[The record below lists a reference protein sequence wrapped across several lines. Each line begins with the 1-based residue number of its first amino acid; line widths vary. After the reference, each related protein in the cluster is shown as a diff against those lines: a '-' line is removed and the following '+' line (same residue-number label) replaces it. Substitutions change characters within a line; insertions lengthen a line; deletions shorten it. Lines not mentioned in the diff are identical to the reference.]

1 MKNLHLISFKTC
13 GGYIVYNG
21 IHQWT
26 TFRSGAEPLTDDLN
40 EALQNIKLITGVENV
55 VLIQK
60 DGLPVASAGVWFS
73 KEEVFAVAS
82 STCAIFGVA
91 GLIHGRF
98 KYLLMESETSK
109 VFLASLPN
117 NPDYFLTITTAPRVN
132 LAALFI
138 EMRDSMSRV
147 SYLLRQHVDGR
158 LPPLRS
164 YSVEETQQ
172 VLSGF
177 AVADGNAPTYSTSRS
192 MISLDRSQALALRS
206 ILRQLHDSIPNI
218 ESVFLSLSGGVRVSL
233 EGFTNDRLAAMSF
246 ALHDASERVVRTL
259 RNSSLQTVLCETED
273 TRHFIYA
280 VPNGVFS
287 LWVKRDSQKLGLMR
301 LLLKHYIAETQR
313 VLSSAAV
320 TRPALPQD
328 LRELILSERPKR
340 DILVARK
347 RT

>member
-1 MKNLHLISFKTC
+1 MTE
-13 GGYIVYNG
+13 
-21 IHQWT
+21 T
-26 TFRSGAEPLTDDLN
+26 
-40 EALQNIKLITGVENV
+40 LQNIKIITGVENV

-91 GLIHGRF
+91 KLIHGDF

-117 NPDYFLTITTAPRVN
+117 DPDYFLTVTTAPRVN

-138 EMRDSMSRV
+138 EMKDNLSRL
-147 SYLLRQHVDGR
+147 SYMLRQHVDGR

-164 YSVEETQQ
+164 YSSDETSR
-172 VLSGF
+172 VLEGF
-177 AVADGNAPTYSTSRS
+177 AVAEGRNTTYGISRS
-192 MISLDRSQALALRS
+192 VISLDRSQALSLRAL
-206 ILRQLHDSIPNI
+206 LRQVHDSIPNI
-218 ESVFLSLSGGVRVSL
+218 GSVFLSLSGGVRVSL

-259 RNSSLQTVLCETED
+259 RNSSLQTVMCETD
-273 TRHFIYA
+273 TTRHFIYA

-287 LWVKRDSQKLGLMR
+287 LWVDKDSQKLGLMR
-301 LLLKHYIAETQR
+301 LLLKHYIEETRR
-313 VLSSAAV
+313 VLSSVSMVKPAV
-320 TRPALPQD
+320 PDDLKELLLAGSSDRGLLMTR
-328 LRELILSERPKR
+328 R
-340 DILVARK
+340 DK
-347 RT
+347 

>member
-1 MKNLHLISFKTC
+1 MT
-13 GGYIVYNG
+13 
-21 IHQWT
+21 
-26 TFRSGAEPLTDDLN
+26 EDLN
-40 EALQNIKLITGVENV
+40 ETLQNIKMITGVENV

-91 GLIHGRF
+91 KLIHGDF

-117 NPDYFLTITTAPRVN
+117 DSDYFLTITTAPRVN

-138 EMRDSMSRV
+138 EMKDSMSRI
-147 SYLLRQHVDGR
+147 SFLLREHIDGR

-164 YSVEETQQ
+164 YSMDETQR

-177 AVADGNAPTYSTSRS
+177 AVAEGDNPTYSTSRS
-192 MISLDRSQALALRS
+192 MISLDRSQALALRAL
-206 ILRQLHDSIPNI
+206 LRQVHDSIPNI

-233 EGFTNDRLAAMSF
+233 DGFTNDRLAAMSF

-259 RNSSLQTVLCETED
+259 RNSSLQTVLCETEK

-280 VPNGVFS
+280 VPYGVFS
-287 LWVKRDSQKLGLMR
+287 LWVSRDNQKLGLMR
-301 LLLKHYIAETQR
+301 LLLKHYIAETKR
-313 VLSSAAV
+313 VLSSAAIAK
-320 TRPALPQD
+320 PAVPKD
-328 LRELILSERPKR
+328 LRELLLSSGSEKSFLLARR
-340 DILVARK
+340 DK
-347 RT
+347 

>member
-1 MKNLHLISFKTC
+1 MSD
-13 GGYIVYNG
+13 
-21 IHQWT
+21 
-26 TFRSGAEPLTDDLN
+26 ELT
-40 EALQNIKLITGVENV
+40 ETLQNIKMITGVENV

-91 GLIHGRF
+91 KLIHGDF
-98 KYLLMESETSK
+98 GYLLMESETSK

-117 NPDYFLTITTAPRVN
+117 DPDYFLTVTTAPRVN

-138 EMRDSMSRV
+138 EMKQSLSRL

-164 YSVEETQQ
+164 YSSDETSR
-172 VLSGF
+172 VLEGF
-177 AVADGNAPTYSTSRS
+177 AVAEGRDTTYGISRS
-192 MISLDRSQALALRS
+192 VISLDRSQALSLRAL
-206 ILRQLHDSIPNI
+206 LRQVHDSIPNI
-218 ESVFLSLSGGVRVSL
+218 GSVFLSLSGGVRVSL

-259 RNSSLQTVLCETED
+259 RNSSLQTVLCETD
-273 TRHFIYA
+273 STRHFIYA

-287 LWVKRDSQKLGLMR
+287 LWVDKDSQKLGLMR
-301 LLLKHYIAETQR
+301 LLLKHYIEEIRR
-313 VLSSAAV
+313 VLSSVSMVKPAIPDDLKELLLAGSSDKGLLM
-320 TRPALPQD
+320 TR
-328 LRELILSERPKR
+328 R
-340 DILVARK
+340 DK
-347 RT
+347 

>member
-1 MKNLHLISFKTC
+1 MSD
-13 GGYIVYNG
+13 
-21 IHQWT
+21 
-26 TFRSGAEPLTDDLN
+26 ELT
-40 EALQNIKLITGVENV
+40 ETLQNIKTITGVENV

-91 GLIHGRF
+91 KLIHGDF

-117 NPDYFLTITTAPRVN
+117 DSDYFLTVTTAPRVN

-138 EMRDSMSRV
+138 EMKDNLSRL
-147 SYLLRQHVDGR
+147 SYLLRQHIDGR

-164 YSVEETQQ
+164 YSSDETSR
-172 VLSGF
+172 VLEGF
-177 AVADGNAPTYSTSRS
+177 AVAEGRATTYGTSRS
-192 MISLDRSQALALRS
+192 IISLDRSQALSLRAL
-206 ILRQLHDSIPNI
+206 LRQVHDSIPNI
-218 ESVFLSLSGGVRVSL
+218 GSVFLSLSGGVRVSL

-259 RNSSLQTVLCETED
+259 RNSSLQTVLCETD
-273 TRHFIYA
+273 TTRHFIYS

-287 LWVKRDSQKLGLMR
+287 LWVDKESQKLGLMR
-301 LLLKHYIAETQR
+301 LLLKHYIEEIRR
-313 VLSSAAV
+313 VLSSVSMVKPAV
-320 TRPALPQD
+320 PDDLKELLLAGSSDGGLLMTR
-328 LRELILSERPKR
+328 R
-340 DILVARK
+340 DK
-347 RT
+347 

>member
-1 MKNLHLISFKTC
+1 MTE
-13 GGYIVYNG
+13 
-21 IHQWT
+21 T
-26 TFRSGAEPLTDDLN
+26 
-40 EALQNIKLITGVENV
+40 LQNIKAITGVENV

-91 GLIHGRF
+91 KLIHGDF

-117 NPDYFLTITTAPRVN
+117 DSDYFLAVTTAPRVN

-138 EMRDSMSRV
+138 EMKDSLSRLDF
-147 SYLLRQHVDGR
+147 LLRQHIDGR

-164 YSVEETQQ
+164 YSNDETKR
-172 VLSGF
+172 VLEGF
-177 AVADGNAPTYSTSRS
+177 AVAEGRATIYGISRS
-192 MISLDRSQALALRS
+192 VISLDRSQALTLRAL
-206 ILRQLHDSIPNI
+206 LRQVHDCIPNI
-218 ESVFLSLSGGVRVSL
+218 GSVFLSLSGGVRVSL

-259 RNSSLQTVLCETED
+259 RNSSLQTVLCETGT

-287 LWVKRDSQKLGLMR
+287 LWVDKDSQKLGLMR
-301 LLLKHYIAETQR
+301 LLLKHYIDEIRR
-313 VLSSAAV
+313 VLTSVSMVKPAVPEDLKELLLAGSSDGG
-320 TRPALPQD
+320 LM
-328 LRELILSERPKR
+328 L
-340 DILVARK
+340 ARRAK
-347 RT
+347 

>member
-1 MKNLHLISFKTC
+1 LSD
-13 GGYIVYNG
+13 
-21 IHQWT
+21 
-26 TFRSGAEPLTDDLN
+26 ELT
-40 EALQNIKLITGVENV
+40 ETLQNIKTITGVENV

-91 GLIHGRF
+91 KLIHGDF

-117 NPDYFLTITTAPRVN
+117 DPDYFLTVTTAPRVN

-138 EMRDSMSRV
+138 EMKDNLSRL

-164 YSVEETQQ
+164 YSSDETSR
-172 VLSGF
+172 VLEGF
-177 AVADGNAPTYSTSRS
+177 AVAEGRDTTYGTTRS
-192 MISLDRSQALALRS
+192 VISLDRSQALSLRAL
-206 ILRQLHDSIPNI
+206 LRQVHDSIPNI
-218 ESVFLSLSGGVRVSL
+218 GSVFLSLSGGVRVSL

-259 RNSSLQTVLCETED
+259 RNSSLQTVLCETD
-273 TRHFIYA
+273 TTRHFIYA

-287 LWVKRDSQKLGLMR
+287 LWVDKDSQKLGLMR
-301 LLLKHYIAETQR
+301 LLLKHYIEETRR
-313 VLSSAAV
+313 VLSSVSMVKPAV
-320 TRPALPQD
+320 PDDLKELLLAGSSDGGLLMTR
-328 LRELILSERPKR
+328 R
-340 DILVARK
+340 DK
-347 RT
+347 

>member
-1 MKNLHLISFKTC
+1 MT
-13 GGYIVYNG
+13 
-21 IHQWT
+21 
-26 TFRSGAEPLTDDLN
+26 EDLN
-40 EALQNIKLITGVENV
+40 ETLQSIKMISGVENV

-91 GLIHGRF
+91 NLIHSNF
-98 KYLLMESETSK
+98 KYLLMESDTSK

-117 NPDYFLTITTAPRVN
+117 DSDYFLTVTTAPRVN

-138 EMRDSMSRV
+138 EMKDSLSRL
-147 SYLLRQHVDGR
+147 SFLLRQHVDGR

-164 YSVEETQQ
+164 YSLEETQQ
-172 VLSGF
+172 VLKGF
-177 AVADGNAPTYSTSRS
+177 AVAEGRGTTYSLSRS
-192 MISLDRSQALALRS
+192 LISLDRSQALTLRAL
-206 ILRQLHDSIPNI
+206 LRQVHDSIPNI
-218 ESVFLSLSGGVRVSL
+218 DSVFLSLSGGVRVSL

-246 ALHDASERVVRTL
+246 ALHDASERVIKTL

-287 LWVKRDSQKLGLMR
+287 LWVDRNSQKLGLMR
-301 LLLKHYIAETQR
+301 LLLKHYIEEIRR
-313 VLSSAAV
+313 VLSSAALV
-320 TRPALPQD
+320 KPAIPDD
-328 LRELILSERPKR
+328 LRELLLSGTS
-340 DILVARK
+340 DGSLMLAR
-347 RT
+347 REP

>member
-1 MKNLHLISFKTC
+1 
-13 GGYIVYNG
+13 
-21 IHQWT
+21 
-26 TFRSGAEPLTDDLN
+26 LTDELN
-40 EALQNIKLITGVENV
+40 ETLQTIKMIAGVENV

-82 STCAIFGVA
+82 STCAIYGVA
-91 GLIHGRF
+91 RLIHGEF

-117 NPDYFLTITTAPRVN
+117 DPNYFLTVTTAPRVN

-138 EMRDSMSRV
+138 EMKDSLSRV
-147 SYLLRQHVDGR
+147 SFLLRQHVDGR

-164 YSVEETQQ
+164 YSTDETHR

-177 AVADGNAPTYSTSRS
+177 AVAEGQNTSYATSRS
-192 MISLDRSQALALRS
+192 IISLDRSQALTLRAL
-206 ILRQLHDSIPNI
+206 LRQVHDGIPDI
-218 ESVFLSLSGGVRVSL
+218 DSVFLSLSGGVRVSL

-259 RNSSLQTVLCETED
+259 RNSSLQTVLCEAGS

-287 LWVKRDSQKLGLMR
+287 LWVNRGGQKLGLMR
-301 LLLKHYIAETQR
+301 LLLKHYIEEIKR
-313 VLSSAAV
+313 VLSTAEV
-320 TRPALPQD
+320 MRPSVPDD
-328 LRELILSERPKR
+328 LRELLLAGGN
-340 DILVARK
+340 DNGVVLAR
-347 RT
+347 REP

>member
-1 MKNLHLISFKTC
+1 MSD
-13 GGYIVYNG
+13 
-21 IHQWT
+21 
-26 TFRSGAEPLTDDLN
+26 ELT
-40 EALQNIKLITGVENV
+40 ETLQNIKTITGVENV

-91 GLIHGRF
+91 KLIHGDF

-117 NPDYFLTITTAPRVN
+117 DSDYFLTVTTAPRVN

-138 EMRDSMSRV
+138 EMKDNLSRL
-147 SYLLRQHVDGR
+147 SYLLRQHIDGR

-164 YSVEETQQ
+164 YSTDETSR
-172 VLSGF
+172 VLEGF
-177 AVADGNAPTYSTSRS
+177 AVAEGRATTYGTSRS
-192 MISLDRSQALALRS
+192 IISLDRSQALSLRAL
-206 ILRQLHDSIPNI
+206 LRQVHDSIPNI
-218 ESVFLSLSGGVRVSL
+218 GSVFLSLSGGVRVSL

-259 RNSSLQTVLCETED
+259 RNSSLQTVMCETD
-273 TRHFIYA
+273 TTRHFIYS

-287 LWVKRDSQKLGLMR
+287 LWVDKDSQKLGLMR
-301 LLLKHYIAETQR
+301 LLLKHYIEEIRR
-313 VLSSAAV
+313 VLSSVSMVKPVVPDDLKELLLAGSSDGGLLM
-320 TRPALPQD
+320 TR
-328 LRELILSERPKR
+328 R
-340 DILVARK
+340 DK
-347 RT
+347 

>member
-1 MKNLHLISFKTC
+1 MSD
-13 GGYIVYNG
+13 
-21 IHQWT
+21 
-26 TFRSGAEPLTDDLN
+26 ELT
-40 EALQNIKLITGVENV
+40 ETLQNIKTITGVENV

-91 GLIHGRF
+91 KLIHGDF
-98 KYLLMESETSK
+98 NYLLMESDTSK

-117 NPDYFLTITTAPRVN
+117 DPDYFLTVTTAPRVN

-138 EMRDSMSRV
+138 EMKDSLSRL

-164 YSVEETQQ
+164 YSSDETSR
-172 VLSGF
+172 VLEGF
-177 AVADGNAPTYSTSRS
+177 AVAEGRDTTYGLSRS
-192 MISLDRSQALALRS
+192 VISLDRSQALSLRA
-206 ILRQLHDSIPNI
+206 ILRQVHDSIPNI
-218 ESVFLSLSGGVRVSL
+218 GSVFLSLSGGVRVSL

-259 RNSSLQTVLCETED
+259 RNSSLQTVLCETNE

-287 LWVKRDSQKLGLMR
+287 LWVDKDSQKLGLMR
-301 LLLKHYIAETQR
+301 LLLKHYIDETRR
-313 VLSSAAV
+313 VLSTVSMVKPAV
-320 TRPALPQD
+320 PDDLKELLLSGSSDGGLLMTR
-328 LRELILSERPKR
+328 R
-340 DILVARK
+340 DK
-347 RT
+347 

>member
-1 MKNLHLISFKTC
+1 MSD
-13 GGYIVYNG
+13 
-21 IHQWT
+21 
-26 TFRSGAEPLTDDLN
+26 ELT
-40 EALQNIKLITGVENV
+40 ETLQNIKTITGVENV

-91 GLIHGRF
+91 KLIHGDF

-117 NPDYFLTITTAPRVN
+117 DPDYFLTVTTAPRVN

-138 EMRDSMSRV
+138 EMKDNLSRL
-147 SYLLRQHVDGR
+147 SYMLRQQVDGR

-164 YSVEETQQ
+164 YSSDETSR
-172 VLSGF
+172 VLEGF
-177 AVADGNAPTYSTSRS
+177 AVAEGRDTTYGISRS
-192 MISLDRSQALALRS
+192 VISLDRSQALSLRAL
-206 ILRQLHDSIPNI
+206 LRQVHDSIPGI
-218 ESVFLSLSGGVRVSL
+218 GSVFLSLSGGVRVSL

-259 RNSSLQTVLCETED
+259 RNSSLQTVLCETGT

-287 LWVKRDSQKLGLMR
+287 LWVDKDGQKLGLMR
-301 LLLKHYIAETQR
+301 LLLKHYIKETRR
-313 VLSSAAV
+313 VLSSVSMVKPAV
-320 TRPALPQD
+320 PDDLKELLLAGSSDRGLLMTR
-328 LRELILSERPKR
+328 R
-340 DILVARK
+340 DK
-347 RT
+347 

>member
-1 MKNLHLISFKTC
+1 
-13 GGYIVYNG
+13 
-21 IHQWT
+21 
-26 TFRSGAEPLTDDLN
+26 LT
-40 EALQNIKLITGVENV
+40 ETLQNIKTITGVENV

-91 GLIHGRF
+91 KLIHGDF

-117 NPDYFLTITTAPRVN
+117 DPDYFLTVTTAPRVN

-138 EMRDSMSRV
+138 EMKDNLSRL
-147 SYLLRQHVDGR
+147 SYMLRQQVDGR

-164 YSVEETQQ
+164 YSSDETSR
-172 VLSGF
+172 VLEGF
-177 AVADGNAPTYSTSRS
+177 AVAEGRDTTYGISRS
-192 MISLDRSQALALRS
+192 VISLDRSQALSLRAL
-206 ILRQLHDSIPNI
+206 LRQVHDSIPGI
-218 ESVFLSLSGGVRVSL
+218 GSVFLSLSGGVRVSL

-259 RNSSLQTVLCETED
+259 RNSSLQTVLCETGT

-287 LWVKRDSQKLGLMR
+287 LWVDKDGQKLGLMR
-301 LLLKHYIAETQR
+301 LLLKHYIKETRR
-313 VLSSAAV
+313 VLSSVSMVKPAV
-320 TRPALPQD
+320 PDDLKELLLAGSSDRGLLMTR
-328 LRELILSERPKR
+328 R
-340 DILVARK
+340 DK
-347 RT
+347 

>member
-1 MKNLHLISFKTC
+1 MNSKLNPILL
-13 GGYIVYNG
+13 
-21 IHQWT
+21 
-26 TFRSGAEPLTDDLN
+26 SGAEDLSDELT
-40 EALQNIKLITGVENV
+40 ETLQSIKVITGVENV

-73 KEEVFAVAS
+73 KDEVFAVAS

-91 GLIHGRF
+91 KLIHGNF
-98 KYLLMESETSK
+98 NYLLMESDTFK

-117 NPDYFLTITTAPRVN
+117 DPDYFLTVTTAPRVN

-138 EMRDSMSRV
+138 EMKDNLSRL
-147 SYLLRQHVDGR
+147 SFLLRQHVDGR

-164 YSVEETQQ
+164 YSFDETQK
-172 VLSGF
+172 VLQGF
-177 AVADGNAPTYSTSRS
+177 AVAEGRDTNYGISRS
-192 MISLDRSQALALRS
+192 MISLDRSQALSLRTL
-206 ILRQLHDSIPNI
+206 LRQVHDCIPKI
-218 ESVFLSLSGGVRVSL
+218 GTVFLSLSGGIRVSL

-287 LWVKRDSQKLGLMR
+287 LWVDKESQKLGLMR
-301 LLLKHYIAETQR
+301 LLLKHYIEEIRRILAVASTMKPAVPDDLKELL
-313 VLSSAAV
+313 LSGGSDGSLML
-320 TRPALPQD
+320 TR
-328 LRELILSERPKR
+328 REP
-340 DILVARK
+340 
-347 RT
+347 

>member
-1 MKNLHLISFKTC
+1 MDSKLNPILL
-13 GGYIVYNG
+13 
-21 IHQWT
+21 
-26 TFRSGAEPLTDDLN
+26 SGAEDLSDELT
-40 EALQNIKLITGVENV
+40 ETLQSIKVITGVENV

-73 KEEVFAVAS
+73 KDEVFAVAS

-91 GLIHGRF
+91 KLIHGNF
-98 KYLLMESETSK
+98 NYLLMESDTFK

-117 NPDYFLTITTAPRVN
+117 DPDYFLTVTTAPRVN

-138 EMRDSMSRV
+138 EMKDNLSRL
-147 SYLLRQHVDGR
+147 SFLLRQHVDGR

-164 YSVEETQQ
+164 YSFDETQK
-172 VLSGF
+172 VLQGF
-177 AVADGNAPTYSTSRS
+177 AVAEGRDTNYGISRS
-192 MISLDRSQALALRS
+192 MISLDRSQALSLRTL
-206 ILRQLHDSIPNI
+206 LRQVHDCIPKI
-218 ESVFLSLSGGVRVSL
+218 GTVFLSLSGGIRVSL

-287 LWVKRDSQKLGLMR
+287 LWVDKKSQKLGLMR
-301 LLLKHYIAETQR
+301 LLLKHYIEEIRRILAVASTMKPAVPDDLKELL
-313 VLSSAAV
+313 LSGGSDGSLML
-320 TRPALPQD
+320 TR
-328 LRELILSERPKR
+328 REP
-340 DILVARK
+340 
-347 RT
+347 

>member
-1 MKNLHLISFKTC
+1 
-13 GGYIVYNG
+13 
-21 IHQWT
+21 
-26 TFRSGAEPLTDDLN
+26 LTEDLN
-40 EALQNIKLITGVENV
+40 EALQNIKTITGVENV

-82 STCAIFGVA
+82 STCAIFGV
-91 GLIHGRF
+91 GRLIHGDF

-138 EMRDSMSRV
+138 EMKDSMFRISF
-147 SYLLRQHVDGR
+147 LLKQHIDGR

-164 YSVEETQQ
+164 YSQEETQR
-172 VLSGF
+172 VLNGF
-177 AVADGNAPTYSTSRS
+177 AVADGVSQTYSTSRS
-192 MISLDRSQALALRS
+192 IISLDRSQALALRS
-206 ILRQLHDSIPNI
+206 ILRQIHDSIPNI

-233 EGFTNDRLAAMSF
+233 DGFTNDRLAAMSF

-259 RNSSLQTVLCETED
+259 RNSSLQAVLCETEN

-280 VPNGVFS
+280 IPNGVFS
-287 LWVKRDSQKLGLMR
+287 LWVKRDTQKLGLMR
-301 LLLKHYIAETQR
+301 LLLKHYITETQR
-313 VLSSAAV
+313 LLSAASV
-320 TRPALPQD
+320 TQPALPQD
-328 LRELILSERPKR
+328 LRELILSERPKK
-340 DILVARK
+340 DFLLAR
-347 RT
+347 RST

>member
-1 MKNLHLISFKTC
+1 MSD
-13 GGYIVYNG
+13 
-21 IHQWT
+21 
-26 TFRSGAEPLTDDLN
+26 ELTDT
-40 EALQNIKLITGVENV
+40 LQNIKMITGVENV

-91 GLIHGRF
+91 KLIHGDF

-117 NPDYFLTITTAPRVN
+117 DPDYFLTVTTAPRVN

-138 EMRDSMSRV
+138 EMKENLSRL

-164 YSVEETQQ
+164 YSTDETSR
-172 VLSGF
+172 VLEGF
-177 AVADGNAPTYSTSRS
+177 AVAEGRDTTYGISRS
-192 MISLDRSQALALRS
+192 VISLDRSQALSLRAL
-206 ILRQLHDSIPNI
+206 LRQVHDSIPNI
-218 ESVFLSLSGGVRVSL
+218 GSVFLSLSGGVRVSL

-259 RNSSLQTVLCETED
+259 RNSSLQTVLCETES

-287 LWVKRDSQKLGLMR
+287 LWVDKDSQKLGLMR
-301 LLLKHYIAETQR
+301 LLLKHYIEEIRR
-313 VLSSAAV
+313 VLSSVSMVKPAV
-320 TRPALPQD
+320 PDELKELLLAGSSDKGLLMTR
-328 LRELILSERPKR
+328 R
-340 DILVARK
+340 DK
-347 RT
+347 

>member
-1 MKNLHLISFKTC
+1 M
-13 GGYIVYNG
+13 
-21 IHQWT
+21 
-26 TFRSGAEPLTDDLN
+26 
-40 EALQNIKLITGVENV
+40 ITGVENV

-82 STCAIFGVA
+82 STCAIFGV
-91 GLIHGRF
+91 GKLIHGDF

-117 NPDYFLTITTAPRVN
+117 DSDYFLTVTTAPRVN

-138 EMRDSMSRV
+138 EMKENLSRL

-164 YSVEETQQ
+164 YSTDETSR
-172 VLSGF
+172 VLEGF
-177 AVADGNAPTYSTSRS
+177 AVAEGRDTTYGMSRS
-192 MISLDRSQALALRS
+192 VISLDRSQALSLRAL
-206 ILRQLHDSIPNI
+206 LRQVHDSIPNI
-218 ESVFLSLSGGVRVSL
+218 GSVFLSLSGGVRVSL

-259 RNSSLQTVLCETED
+259 RNSSLQTVLCETET

-287 LWVKRDSQKLGLMR
+287 LWVDKDSQKLGLMR
-301 LLLKHYIAETQR
+301 LLLKHYIDEIRR
-313 VLSSAAV
+313 VLSSVSMVKPAV
-320 TRPALPQD
+320 PDDLKELLLAGSSDKGLLMTR
-328 LRELILSERPKR
+328 R
-340 DILVARK
+340 DK
-347 RT
+347 

>member
-1 MKNLHLISFKTC
+1 VT
-13 GGYIVYNG
+13 
-21 IHQWT
+21 
-26 TFRSGAEPLTDDLN
+26 ADLN
-40 EALQNIKLITGVENV
+40 ETLQNIKMITGVENV

-91 GLIHGRF
+91 KLIHGDF

-117 NPDYFLTITTAPRVN
+117 DSDYFLTITTAPRVN

-138 EMRDSMSRV
+138 EMKDSMSRI
-147 SYLLRQHVDGR
+147 SFLLREHIDGR

-164 YSVEETQQ
+164 YSMDETQR

-177 AVADGNAPTYSTSRS
+177 AVAEGDNPTYSTSRS
-192 MISLDRSQALALRS
+192 MISLDRSQALALRAL
-206 ILRQLHDSIPNI
+206 LRQVHDSIPNI

-233 EGFTNDRLAAMSF
+233 DGFTNDRLAAMSF

-259 RNSSLQTVLCETED
+259 RSSSLQTVLCETEK

-280 VPNGVFS
+280 VPYGVFS
-287 LWVKRDSQKLGLMR
+287 LWVSRDNQKLGLMR
-301 LLLKHYIAETQR
+301 LLLKHYITETRR
-313 VLSSAAV
+313 VLSSAAIAK
-320 TRPALPQD
+320 PAIPKD
-328 LRELILSERPKR
+328 LRELLLSSGSEKSFLLARR
-340 DILVARK
+340 DK
-347 RT
+347 

>member
-1 MKNLHLISFKTC
+1 MSDEMTE
-13 GGYIVYNG
+13 
-21 IHQWT
+21 T
-26 TFRSGAEPLTDDLN
+26 
-40 EALQNIKLITGVENV
+40 LQNIKAITGVENV

-91 GLIHGRF
+91 KLIHGDF

-117 NPDYFLTITTAPRVN
+117 DSDYFLTVTTAPRVN

-138 EMRDSMSRV
+138 EMKDSLSRLDF
-147 SYLLRQHVDGR
+147 LLRQHVDGR

-164 YSVEETQQ
+164 YSNDETKR
-172 VLSGF
+172 VLEGF
-177 AVADGNAPTYSTSRS
+177 AVAEGRGTIHGISRS
-192 MISLDRSQALALRS
+192 VISLDRSQALTLRAL
-206 ILRQLHDSIPNI
+206 LRQVHDCIPNI
-218 ESVFLSLSGGVRVSL
+218 GSVFLSLSGGVRVSL

-259 RNSSLQTVLCETED
+259 RNSSLQTVLCETGT

-287 LWVKRDSQKLGLMR
+287 LWVDKDSQKLGLMR
-301 LLLKHYIAETQR
+301 LLLKHYIDEIRR
-313 VLSSAAV
+313 VLTSVSMVKPAV
-320 TRPALPQD
+320 PED
-328 LRELILSERPKR
+328 LKELLLAGGS
-340 DILVARK
+340 DGGLMLARRAK
-347 RT
+347 

>member
-1 MKNLHLISFKTC
+1 LSD
-13 GGYIVYNG
+13 
-21 IHQWT
+21 
-26 TFRSGAEPLTDDLN
+26 ELT
-40 EALQNIKLITGVENV
+40 ETLQNIKTITGVENV

-73 KEEVFAVAS
+73 KDEVFAVAS

-91 GLIHGRF
+91 KLIHGDF

-117 NPDYFLTITTAPRVN
+117 DPDYFLTVTTAPRVN

-138 EMRDSMSRV
+138 EMKDSLSRL
-147 SYLLRQHVDGR
+147 SFLLRQHVDGR

-164 YSVEETQQ
+164 YSLDETQK
-172 VLSGF
+172 VLQGF
-177 AVADGNAPTYSTSRS
+177 AVAEGRDTTYGVTRS
-192 MISLDRSQALALRS
+192 LISLDRSQALSLRAL
-206 ILRQLHDSIPNI
+206 LRQVHDCIPNI
-218 ESVFLSLSGGVRVSL
+218 GSVFLSLSGGVRVSL

-259 RNSSLQTVLCETED
+259 RNSSLQTVLCETEE

-287 LWVKRDSQKLGLMR
+287 LWVDKDSQKLGLMR
-301 LLLKHYIAETQR
+301 LLLKHYIEEIRR
-313 VLSSAAV
+313 VLAEASAVKPAV
-320 TRPALPQD
+320 PDDLKELLLSGGSDSGLMLTR
-328 LRELILSERPKR
+328 REP
-340 DILVARK
+340 
-347 RT
+347 

>member
-1 MKNLHLISFKTC
+1 
-13 GGYIVYNG
+13 
-21 IHQWT
+21 
-26 TFRSGAEPLTDDLN
+26 LTEELN
-40 EALQNIKLITGVENV
+40 ESLQNIKMIAGVENV

-82 STCAIFGVA
+82 STCAIYGVA
-91 GLIHGRF
+91 KLIHGDFR
-98 KYLLMESETSK
+98 YLLMESETSK

-117 NPDYFLTITTAPRVN
+117 NADYFLTITTAPRVN

-138 EMRDSMSRV
+138 EMHDSLSRL
-147 SYLLRQHVDGR
+147 SYILSRHLDGR
-158 LPPLRS
+158 FPPLRS
-164 YSVEETQQ
+164 YSREETQH

-177 AVADGNAPTYSTSRS
+177 AVVDGGTTTYSAARS
-192 MISLDRSQALALRS
+192 IISLDRSQALALRA
-206 ILRQLHDSIPNI
+206 ILRQVHDSIPNI
-218 ESVFLSLSGGVRVSL
+218 DSVFLSLSGGVRVSL

-259 RNSSLQTVLCETED
+259 RNSSLQTVLCETES

-280 VPNGVFS
+280 VPSGVFS

-313 VLSSAAV
+313 VLNSASV
-320 TRPALPQD
+320 TKPALPQD
-328 LRELILSERPKR
+328 LREMLLSEASSEG
-340 DILVARK
+340 LLLARRK
-347 RT
+347 Q